1 MRKERI
7 MKPRFVWTLMLVT
20 LFALAGC
27 SIAPSPPP
35 TPEITPVA
43 TTTSSPTATP
53 VDDPTATL
61 ETTPIPVEPTSPP
74 VEPTSPAAEPTRP
87 PGDPFELIS
96 QESLFAFM
104 EDLTAIQPYSGWRNS
119 ATEGE
124 SEALSYVAEVLEDLP
139 FLQGLGLALEHQ
151 SFRVF
156 LATELWET
164 RVHLTIDGQ
173 ASEVPADG
181 LRGPRD
187 DIAQALRFDSDGVLN
202 DSDPNP
208 VVVAGPA
215 VLVRSAEDIR
225 TLSQAD
231 LQGKVVLLDYGVIDR
246 ALLGSSQA
254 TEIAS
259 DLMAKG
265 PAGLILVTSFSNRPH
280 ESHGS
285 FVGDLSALTGVETE
299 PAPPVLYVRLEDMA
313 ALGIEDWQDLAQ
325 VEAARLTWDA
335 DVFSPGDSGNLVAH
349 IPGTDGAQAVI
360 LGAHIDSPN
369 GPGAMDDGSGSVVL
383 LEVARVL
390 NAARFQPP
398 TDLYLVWFGSEEIG
412 LYGSYHFV
420 STHQE
425 LLDRSLAMLQM
436 DMLCHPLEGIDA
448 YLNIITWSYGRLGD
462 DRLTWPDYVS
472 QAAERQGISTYPSS
486 HYGIESDNSAFAGFD
501 VPNAN
506 LIYMNDPEMASL
518 GGVHYGCHIHDPYD
532 TVDLAREEG
541 DVLEQMA
548 RVVLS
553 AALETG
559 REAPELH
566 VAPRPDRRVL
576 FVASH
581 TESVHMAPTTFTD
594 LGMAFAWEG
603 FDVDMIPYE
612 RAVTASDLEDADL
625 VVVLP
630 VLDYP
635 SPEGDPAVYDETWSQ
650 REIETL
656 KTYVDGGGMLVL
668 TNSANRLKYNNQVL
682 DSNEDWG
689 DVNALAEHFGIA
701 YRDGGL
707 KATEAWTERASSLL
721 GGTSSLALARN
732 NGVSFTMRETANAQV
747 LAWAGGEPAMALIDS
762 GDAGGQVLIL
772 ADVGM
777 LATDGGEPA
786 NLDFWLNLAEYARAR

>member
-1 MRKERI
+1 MR
-7 MKPRFVWTLMLVT
+7 PRFVWTLVLVT
-20 LFALAGC
+20 LVALAGC
-27 SIAPSPPP
+27 SIAPSPAP
-35 TPEITPVA
+35 TLVITPVA
-43 TTTSSPTATP
+43 TTAPPPTVTA
-53 VDDPTATL
+53 VDDATATL
-61 ETTPIPVEPTSPP
+61 ETTPIPVEPTSRPA
-74 VEPTSPAAEPTRP
+74 EPTSPTVEPTRP
-87 PGDPFELIS
+87 PDDPFELIS

-124 SEALSYVAEVLEDLP
+124 AEALDYVAEALEDLP
-139 FLQGLGLALEHQ
+139 FLRETGLELERQ

-164 RVHLTIDGQ
+164 RVHLTVSGK
-173 ASEVPADG
+173 AVEVPADG

-187 DIAQALRFDSDGVLN
+187 DIAQALRFDSDGMLN
-202 DSDPNP
+202 DSDPDP
-208 VVVAGPA
+208 VVVAGPV

-231 LQGKVVLLDYGVIDR
+231 LRGKVVLLDYGVIDR
-246 ALLGSSQA
+246 ALLGSSRA

-259 DLMAKG
+259 SLMAKG
-265 PAGLILVTSFSNRPH
+265 PAGLVLVTSFSNRPH

-285 FVGDLSALTGVETE
+285 FVGDLSALTGVKTE
-299 PAPPVLYVRLEDMA
+299 PTPPVLYVRLEDIA
-313 ALGIEDWQDLAQ
+313 AVGIEDWQDLAQ

-335 DVFSPGDSGNLVAH
+335 DVFSPGDSGNLVAR
-349 IPGTDGAQAVI
+349 IPGTDGSQAVI

-462 DRLTWPDYVS
+462 DRLTWPDYLS
-472 QAAERQGISTYPSS
+472 QAAERQGISTYPSG

-506 LIYMNDPEMASL
+506 LIYMNYPEMASL

-559 REAPELH
+559 QEAPELR

-576 FVASH
+576 FVSSH

-594 LGMAFAWEG
+594 LGMAFAWSG
-603 FDVDMIPYE
+603 FDVDMVPYGQ
-612 RAVTASDLEDADL
+612 AVTASDLEDTDL

-635 SPEGDPAVYDETWSQ
+635 SLEEDPAAYDEAWGPGEVEAL
-650 REIETL
+650 RA
-656 KTYVDGGGMLVL
+656 YVDGGGMLVL
-668 TNSANRLKYNNQVL
+668 TNSANRVKYNNQVL

-689 DVNALAEHFGIA
+689 DVNVLAEHFGISYQDHGLTA
-701 YRDGGL
+701 TTAGTEGG
-707 KATEAWTERASSLL
+707 SSLL
-721 GGTSSLALARN
+721 GGVPSLALAKN
-732 NGVSFTMRETANAQV
+732 NGVPFTVRDTAKAQV
-747 LAWAGGEPAMALIDS
+747 LALAGGEPAMALVDS
-762 GDAGGQVLIL
+762 GGAGGQVLIL

>member
-1 MRKERI
+1 
-7 MKPRFVWTLMLVT
+7 
-20 LFALAGC
+20 
-27 SIAPSPPP
+27 
-35 TPEITPVA
+35 
-43 TTTSSPTATP
+43 
-53 VDDPTATL
+53 
-61 ETTPIPVEPTSPP
+61 
-74 VEPTSPAAEPTRP
+74 
-87 PGDPFELIS
+87 
-96 QESLFAFM
+96 M

-124 SEALSYVAEVLEDLP
+124 SEALDYVAEAFEDLP
-139 FLQGLGLALEHQ
+139 FLQGLGLALERQ

-156 LATELWET
+156 LATEQWET
-164 RVHLTIDGQ
+164 RVDLTIGGQ
-173 ASEVPADG
+173 VVEVPSDG

-208 VVVAGPA
+208 VVVSGPV

-225 TLSQAD
+225 ALSQAD
-231 LQGKVVLLDYGVIDR
+231 LRGKVVLLDYAVIDR
-246 ALLGSSQA
+246 ALLGRSRA

-265 PAGLILVTSFSNRPH
+265 PAGLVLVTSFSNRPH

-285 FVGDLSALTGVETE
+285 FVGDLSALTGVEAE
-299 PAPPVLYVRLEDMA
+299 PALPVLYVRLEDMA
-313 ALGIEDWQDLAQ
+313 AVGIKDWQVLAH

-349 IPGTDGAQAVI
+349 IPGTDGSRAVI

-390 NAARFQPP
+390 DAARLQPS

-436 DMLCHPLEGIDA
+436 DMLCHPLEGVDA

-462 DRLTWPDYVS
+462 DRLTWPVYLS
-472 QAAERQGISTYPSS
+472 QAAERQGITTYPSS
-486 HYGIESDNSAFAGFD
+486 HYGIESDNSAFTGFD

-506 LIYMNDPEMASL
+506 LVHMNYPEMASL

-541 DVLEQMA
+541 DALEQMA

-559 REAPELH
+559 QETPELR
-566 VAPRPDRRVL
+566 VAPRPDRRAL

-594 LGMAFAWEG
+594 LGMAFAWEE
-603 FDVDMIPYE
+603 FDVDMVPYGQ
-612 RAVTASDLEDADL
+612 AVTASDLEDTDL
-625 VVVLP
+625 VVLLP

-635 SPEGDPAVYDETWSQ
+635 SSEGDPAAYDEAWSQ
-650 REIETL
+650 REIEAL
-656 KTYVDGGGMLVL
+656 QAYVDGGGMLVL

-682 DSNEDWG
+682 ESNEDLS
-689 DVNALAEHFGIA
+689 DMNTLAEHFGVA

-707 KATEAWTERASSLL
+707 TTSEAWAAVENPLL
-721 GGTSSLALARN
+721 EGTSSLALARN
-732 NGVSFTMRETANAQV
+732 NGVSFTISETAKAQV
-747 LAWAGGEPAMALIDS
+747 LAWAGGEPAMALVDS
-762 GDAGGQVLIL
+762 GSAGGQVLIL

-777 LATDGGEPA
+777 LATGGGEPA
-786 NLDFWLNLAEYARAR
+786 NLDFWLNLAEYARTR